1 MTVMTGLVCG
11 SECCSAQVLC
21 VAVLDSRTTATA
33 GFRLASTVSKSF
45 LPDFFTIRAGLP
57 AISSPIYICPLAPS
71 GQDRAPLYLVNSL
84 LSWRFRWVIF
94 SKEVTEASSNQ
105 MRTEGVPGSG
115 RPPAVILITY
125 CWVRPCCSVSGL
137 TPVPP
142 WAPLEMRVPYSSWP
156 WCFPRS

>member
-1 MTVMTGLVCG
+1 MTVMTGLVCS
-11 SECCSAQVLC
+11 SECCSAQLLC

-45 LPDFFTIRAGLP
+45 LPDCFTIRAGLP
-57 AISSPIYICPLAPS
+57 AIPSLIYICPLAPS
-71 GQDRAPLYLVNSL
+71 GQDRAPLYLINSL

-115 RPPAVILITY
+115 EAACCHPGHLWLSQALLLCVTWPHTRPTVGSFRDEGTLLFLAMVF
-125 CWVRPCCSVSGL
+125 S
-137 TPVPP
+137 
-142 WAPLEMRVPYSSWP
+142 
-156 WCFPRS
+156 